1 MSGGGEGGGGGGEE
15 KILQSVCKLEGM
27 YVAICH
33 LPSQYFA
40 YNIDAVLICMWPL
53 TKFTKYF

>member
-1 MSGGGEGGGGGGEE
+1 MSGGGGG

-40 YNIDAVLICMWPL
+40 YNIDAVLTCMWPL
-53 TKFTKYF
+53 KKFTKYF